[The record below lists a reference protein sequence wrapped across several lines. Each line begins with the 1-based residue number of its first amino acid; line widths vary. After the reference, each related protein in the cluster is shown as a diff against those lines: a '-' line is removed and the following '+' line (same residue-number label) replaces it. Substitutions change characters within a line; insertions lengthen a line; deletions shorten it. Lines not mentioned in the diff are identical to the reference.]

1 MGTRAKT
8 IAFLVAK
15 PGHEAA
21 LNDLLRDLARAS
33 RAEPG
38 NISYEVWRDRD
49 EPRRFVL
56 DELYT
61 GDEAIIA
68 HRATPHF
75 QDYLARIGDLA
86 ERQAVVA
93 HPVDVA

>member
-1 MGTRAKT
+1 MDTRAKT

-15 PGHEAA
+15 PGQEAA
-21 LNDLLRDLARAS
+21 LEDLLRHLARAS

-38 NISYEVWRDRD
+38 NLGYEIWRDRD

-61 GDEAIIA
+61 GDEAVVA
-68 HRATPHF
+68 HRATAHF
-75 QDYLARIGDLA
+75 QDYLSRIGDLA

-93 HPVDVA
+93 HPVDVV